1 MRRKVYLECIIGMV
15 RWFKGGKVYLGS
27 AVWMGDSPL
36 CELAQGGKAQ
46 DIVEEGKYQDG
57 CNQEENA

>member
-1 MRRKVYLECIIGMV
+1 MGMR
-15 RWFKGGKVYLGS
+15 
-27 AVWMGDSPL
+27 DSQF
-36 CELAQGGKAQ
+36 CEVAQEGKAQ